1 MGGGEG
7 TEGSEEAKGRSSCW
21 GQRAGSSLE
30 LIICSA
36 EIPKTTLQE
45 GTHKQGSSEAWEQ
58 EHGNT

>member
-1 MGGGEG
+1 MGGGES
-7 TEGSEEAKGRSSCW
+7 TEGSEEAKGRS
-21 GQRAGSSLE
+21 RAGSSLE

-36 EIPKTTLQE
+36 EIPKTTPQE